1 MRRLMITIVASAC
14 LCAVAVEVG
23 RDLKSL
29 VRPQTFSCELRD
41 VRLTRAIDEMSSGQV
56 TINRGS
62 KSTTAKR
69 NQSDSMKWTAE
80 SSSGNVAAHH
90 QGHDTRSGGK
100 FNAEGGLK
108 WGLIPFGSIGGGASQ
123 ESSNATRKS
132 NDRTNSNRSGTEVSG
147 TDVHETFSAT
157 GQEYVFEGSDKSR
170 LGVYRLVFS
179 IVLKNQ
185 DVNDELQ
192 VDGSRMCA
200 KLRGPGLTGV
210 ISVPCREQG
219 EFTLGVEE
227 KSFEFVYTI
236 NDERSLN
243 ELIRLD
249 ERGQLGQLTLSQTG
263 ADIPV
268 VSKKSG
274 KSILPAQSA
283 IERRN
288 PTTAIL
294 IEFGELQDLPSWRVS
309 RRHTAKSGRRGT
321 FVTLREA
328 LQGIGLLALEF
339 SDSLPEQIFKF
350 SDDGALAKVL
360 DSAMIKEMDN
370 GHYQVLA
377 LRLKDH
383 KGATSLALPLSNKLD
398 LIIADYSEIA
408 IISFTFDEFA
418 EWAVQ
423 FPSHFSSLKKEIE
436 SWLVVVD
443 TKALSAFKKN
453 IDEAKRR
460 EAFACRQRTQRD
472 LPGATGQ

>member
-1 MRRLMITIVASAC
+1 MRQLMITIVAGVC
-14 LCAVAVEVG
+14 LCAVAGEEG
-23 RDLKSL
+23 HDLKSL
-29 VRPQTFSCELRD
+29 VRPQAFSCELRD
-41 VRLTRAIDEMSSGQV
+41 VRLTRAIDEMSSGTV

-62 KSTTAKR
+62 KSTTTKR

-80 SSSGNVAAHH
+80 SSSGNIATHH

-108 WGLIPFGSIGGGASQ
+108 WGLIPFGSIGGGAYQ

-132 NDRTNSNRSGTEVSG
+132 DDRTDSNRSGAEVSV
-147 TDVHETFSAT
+147 TDVHETSSST

-170 LGVYRLVFS
+170 LGVYRLGFS
-179 IVLKNQ
+179 VVLKNR
-185 DVNDELQ
+185 DVNDALQ
-192 VDGSRMCA
+192 VDGSRMYA

-210 ISVPCREQG
+210 ISVPCSEQG
-219 EFTLGVEE
+219 KFTLGVEE
-227 KSFEFVYTI
+227 KSFEFVYPI
-236 NDERSLN
+236 NDDRTLN

-249 ERGQLGQLTLSQTG
+249 ESGRLGQLALSRTG

-268 VSKKSG
+268 VSTKSGG
-274 KSILPAQSA
+274 KSILSEQSA

-288 PTTAIL
+288 PSTVVS
-294 IEFGELQDLPSWRVS
+294 IEFGELQELPSWRVS

-350 SDDGALAKVL
+350 SDDGTLAKVL

-370 GHYQVLA
+370 GRYQVLA

-383 KGATSLALPLSNKLD
+383 KGTTSLALPLSSKLD
-398 LIIADYSEIA
+398 LTIADYSEIA

-423 FPSHFSSLKKEIE
+423 FPSHFSSLKKEI
-436 SWLVVVD
+436 
-443 TKALSAFKKN
+443 
-453 IDEAKRR
+453 RR
-460 EAFACRQRTQRD
+460 SRTG
-472 LPGATGQ
+472 LL